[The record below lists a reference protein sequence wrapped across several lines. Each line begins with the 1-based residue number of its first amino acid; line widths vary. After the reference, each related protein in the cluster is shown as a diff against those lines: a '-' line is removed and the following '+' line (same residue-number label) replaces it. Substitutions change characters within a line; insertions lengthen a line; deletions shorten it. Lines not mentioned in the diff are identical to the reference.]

1 MSDAEWWVE
10 HLWPYPRELHIVN
23 KFPAPV
29 ALRLVGASP
38 LPDWETDV
46 RSMSGL
52 PIADAEDA
60 LSVECWLEAEV
71 GGRESYRLEIDE
83 RGVRV
88 IGADEAGLAYG
99 AQTLL
104 QLLGLFRDDARWTA
118 LRIDD
123 RPAYRKRCFMVDLG
137 RSVYSMPLLK
147 RVVRILAR
155 LKMNQL
161 HLHLYDDQLCGL
173 RFDGLPFGEEN
184 PHAIS
189 IADLAG
195 LVEYAARYH
204 IEIVPELEAWG
215 HVGSLVYHRP
225 ELRGGPG
232 MYKGASFLIG
242 EETFALMEELIR
254 QVASVMP
261 RPATIHLG
269 LDEARWYPHPDLPPD
284 FGPEQLVARYH
295 DILRRVDKDLT
306 LRIWADHGGR
316 PVPEAIRDQV
326 IIEPWQYWI
335 RNRHMIDRAI
345 GRYSALGMRWMMG
358 AGQSG
363 MHMRGAYLATRYWCQ
378 QAADAPGVEGVNIT
392 FWESNNLDRNL
403 VSLFVGA
410 YFAWN
415 PRPWT
420 RFAEIDDYE
429 TFDRFLYPVMVRWQ
443 GAFASPEEIRRDR
456 GPEVFLGYYVW
467 GERHGQPVAPTA
479 TVDNA
484 DVVKCMFGLPKEER
498 SSDEWTGRLGTG

>member
-1 MSDAEWWVE
+1 MSDSEWWLE
-10 HLWPYPRELHIVN
+10 HLWPYPRGIHVMAGFNAPMALHLIG
-23 KFPAPV
+23 P
-29 ALRLVGASP
+29 RP
-38 LPDWETDV
+38 LPNWEDDV
-46 RSMSGL
+46 RSVSGL
-52 PIADAEDA
+52 PLTDDDSAWPI
-60 LSVECWLEAEV
+60 EC
-71 GGRESYRLEIDE
+71 RLEGSTGE
-83 RGVRV
+83 TEAYSLEVKSEGARV
-88 IGADEAGLAYG
+88 IGTDEAGLAYG

-104 QLLGLFRDDARWTA
+104 QLIDLFRGRSTWAA
-118 LRIDD
+118 VHIGD

-147 RVVRILAR
+147 RIVRILAR

-173 RFDGLPFGEEN
+173 RFEGLPFGREN
-184 PHAIS
+184 PYAIS
-189 IADLAG
+189 LADLSA

-204 IEIVPELEAWG
+204 VEIVPELEGWG

-232 MYKGASFLIG
+232 MYRGSSFLIG
-242 EETFALMEELIR
+242 EETFALMSELIR

-261 RPATIHLG
+261 RQATIHLG
-269 LDEARWYPHPDLPPD
+269 LDEARWYPHPDLAD
-284 FGPEQLVARYH
+284 FGPERLVARYH
-295 DILRRVDKDLT
+295 EILRQTGQDLV

-316 PVPEAIRDQV
+316 PVPDENRDEI

-363 MHMRGAYLATRYWCQ
+363 MHMRGAYMATRYWCQ
-378 QAADAPGVEGVNIT
+378 QAVDAPGVEGVNIT
-392 FWESNNLDRNL
+392 FWENNNLDYNL

-420 RFAEIDDYE
+420 RFAEIADYE
-429 TFDRFLYPVMVRWQ
+429 TFDRFVYPVMRRWQ
-443 GAFASPEEIRRDR
+443 GTFRDASPEEIRADR

-467 GERHGQPVAPTA
+467 GEKHGQPVAPTA

-484 DVVKCMFGLPKEER
+484 DVVSKMFAKEE
-498 SSDEWTGRLGTG
+498 